1 MLPKWNIPMIIEQC
15 VICTGFDKGSFLR
28 VPIAPVCDQRHAP
41 GVLMRQMI
49 QEPFVL
55 ELGGQGD
62 GAHRR
67 RSLRT
72 PQCASSSGRTLW
84 SAPFG
89 TRSGGRCRIRP
100 MRKPVELRADCEV
113 RICEVMLTMSIDMS
127 ERRDHHAYFGYA
139 SSSKKLFALLRMAI
153 VMRPS
158 RDFDEHE
165 SPRKS
170 YGMQLVIRV

>member
-15 VICTGFDKGSFLR
+15 VICTGFDKGSSLR

-55 ELGGQGD
+55 ELGDQGD

-100 MRKPVELRADCEV
+100 MRKPVELRADCEG

-127 ERRDHHAYFGYA
+127 ERRNHYAYFGYA

-158 RDFDEHE
+158 RDLDEHE
-165 SPRKS
+165 NPRKS